1 MMRFSDI
8 KRRGTTRRGAWTL
21 IETLTAVGILI
32 TLSSLLLVG
41 ARSVQ
46 SARSKSR
53 STQQLAMIAGAI
65 DRYAAFWPAWKAGG
79 VVIAEKGWPDFIP
92 GRIFLAPPFDV
103 ITGYNNDII
112 FDVTDIYYPGTR
124 NVRGLGDVCNAN
136 SCLAAALSSE
146 TGTGPYLSEAEAT
159 GLAQV
164 SKLDPGVGDANYPSK
179 SIAAAGR
186 EVFVDPWGTL
196 IRYFWVY
203 RDATSEPSPRAYRGL
218 LPVDYGA
225 LVGGAGG
232 GGVDNPLFR
241 QSTFNLAK
249 TAVGYV
255 LESAGPDKKFGNV
268 WKVSPT
274 QQEIQDSEDNVVI
287 VP

>member
-1 MMRFSDI
+1 MMRLCDM
-8 KRRGTTRRGAWTL
+8 KRRRTTRHGGWTL
-21 IETLTAVGILI
+21 IETLTAVAILT
-32 TLSSLLLVG
+32 TLASLLLVG

-46 SARSKSR
+46 SARTKTR
-53 STQQLAMIAGAI
+53 STQQLSLIAGAI

-79 VVIAEKGWPDFIP
+79 VVIADKGWPDFIP
-92 GRIFLAPPFDV
+92 GRIFLSPPFDM

-112 FDVTDIYYPGTR
+112 FDITDLYYAGTR

-164 SKLDPGVGDANYPSK
+164 SKLDPSISDANYPSK
-179 SIAAAGR
+179 SLAAAGR
-186 EVFVDPWGTL
+186 EVFVDPWGTI

-203 RDATSEPSPRAYRGL
+203 RDATPEPSPRAQRGR

-232 GGVDNPLFR
+232 GGVDNPQFR
-241 QSTFNLAK
+241 QSPSNLAK